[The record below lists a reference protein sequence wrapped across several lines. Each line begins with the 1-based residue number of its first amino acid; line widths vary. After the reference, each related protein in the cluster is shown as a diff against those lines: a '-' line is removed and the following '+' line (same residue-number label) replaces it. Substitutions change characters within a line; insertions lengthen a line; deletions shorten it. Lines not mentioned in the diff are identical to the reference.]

1 MSPLDFVYVIIEINT
16 DSIANAGLR
25 MDGDGIMD
33 GVTLTY

>member
-1 MSPLDFVYVIIEINT
+1 MSPSDLVIIEIDT

-25 MDGDGIMD
+25 MGGEGIMD